1 MNGSS
6 VCVAS
11 GRRAPCD
18 GPFHITLYGQPLAT
32 GCPGCCSHH
41 LCQKNHPASF
51 TSRLESPPSPNIVP
65 CHVTIRPTAENAP
78 KMPRKCPEMA
88 PKWPRNGPEIALKMA
103 LKIGKNLCIVS
114 HVQKCPTVSQSP
126 SKNRKESQ
134 RIPQSVTENPP
145 ESQESPESSPINH
158 PENRNRKKSWKL
170 AGNVVR
176 ISKHPKASQSIP
188 NSVQ

>member
-88 PKWPRNGPEIALKMA
+88 PKWPRNCPENGPENWEKSLHRFTCPKMSNR
-103 LKIGKNLCIVS
+103 LPVS
-114 HVQKCPTVSQSP
+114 F
-126 SKNRKESQ
+126 KESQ
-134 RIPQSVTENPP
+134 RIAKNP
-145 ESQESPESSPINH
+145 SISGRESP
-158 PENRNRKKSWKL
+158 
-170 AGNVVR
+170 R
-176 ISKHPKASQSIP
+176 ISRIP
-188 NSVQ
+188 RIFSNKPPGK